1 MERAFAASGAE
12 PVGAAGYA
20 IILALI
26 AFGLGIGVGPRWL
39 GFLKSRE
46 LGKQLNPSEP
56 EEHAHKEGTPTMG
69 GVVFLAPILA
79 IALAFQVIAS
89 GSRLMLL
96 PLLVALGCAVVGVI
110 DDAQTLTGR
119 PRSAGLSPRVKW
131 GIEIAL
137 ALAAGTALAGLGF
150 NAVWVPFVGQVPIPA
165 WLYVPLA
172 AFVVVATINAVGIT
186 DGMDSLA
193 ATTSAIAF
201 AAYWI
206 IAQLQGDGAT
216 AALAGTI
223 VGALLAY
230 LWFNAHP
237 AQMFMGD
244 TGSLPLG
251 GLLAIVALLLR
262 QPLML
267 VPIGV
272 IFVANAASDVLQ
284 VLSVKLRRKRMFLIA
299 PLHHHFRR
307 IGWPETW
314 VVQRFWIVGAIG
326 ALVGL
331 LLSAASGAMG

>member
-1 MERAFAASGAE
+1 MGGAFAGNGGQT
-12 PVGAAGYA
+12 VGAVGYA
-20 IILALI
+20 ILLALI

-39 GFLKSRE
+39 RFLKSRE

-79 IALAFQVIAS
+79 ITLAFQVIAT
-89 GSRLMLL
+89 GSWLMLL

-110 DDAQTLTGR
+110 DDSQTLIGR
-119 PRSAGLSPRVKW
+119 ARSAGLSPTVKW
-131 GIEIAL
+131 GVEIAL
-137 ALAAGTALAGLGF
+137 SLAAAAALAWLGF
-150 NAVWVPFVGQVPIPA
+150 NALWVPFVGQVAIPA

-186 DGMDSLA
+186 DGMDGLA

-201 AAYWI
+201 VAFWI
-206 IAQLQGDGAT
+206 IARWQGDGGT

-251 GLLAIVALLLR
+251 GLLAVVALLLQ
-262 QPLML
+262 QPLLL

-284 VLSVKLRRKRMFLIA
+284 VLSLKLR
-299 PLHHHFRR
+299 
-307 IGWPETW
+307 G
-314 VVQRFWIVGAIG
+314 
-326 ALVGL
+326 
-331 LLSAASGAMG
+331 

>member
-1 MERAFAASGAE
+1 
-12 PVGAAGYA
+12 V
-20 IILALI
+20 
-26 AFGLGIGVGPRWL
+26 
-39 GFLKSRE
+39 
-46 LGKQLNPSEP
+46 
-56 EEHAHKEGTPTMG
+56 
-69 GVVFLAPILA
+69 
-79 IALAFQVIAS
+79 
-89 GSRLMLL
+89 
-96 PLLVALGCAVVGVI
+96 
-110 DDAQTLTGR
+110 
-119 PRSAGLSPRVKW
+119 
-131 GIEIAL
+131 EIAL
-137 ALAAGTALAGLGF
+137 SLAAATALAWLGF
-150 NAVWVPFVGQVPIPA
+150 NAVWVPFAGLVAIPA

-201 AAYWI
+201 VAFWI
-206 IAQLQGDGAT
+206 IARWQGDGGT

-251 GLLAIVALLLR
+251 GLLAIVALLLQ
-262 QPLML
+262 QPLLL

-284 VLSVKLRRKRMFLIA
+284 VLSLKLRGKRMFLIA

-307 IGWPETW
+307 LGWPETW
-314 VVQRFWIVGAIG
+314 VVQRFWIVGAVG

-331 LLSAASGAMG
+331 LLASASGAAG